1 MMRAAA
7 TAIQF
12 LTRLP
17 VPGGAGTSEAFR
29 QEIRRALL
37 LFPLV
42 GAGIGALTALAL
54 WLADLAL
61 PFPLAVLVALAIEA
75 RLTGALHEDALADL
89 CDGLGGGRTP
99 EDVLRILKD
108 SRIGAFGALG
118 LGFGVALR
126 AGGLMAMPDPAQAMI
141 VLVVSGTLGRLL
153 MLAVMAA
160 VPAVPGR
167 EGLGASVTPSADWK
181 GVGIAALLAA
191 PALLLGAFADARA
204 TVVALILGAVF
215 LLWYRALLRRRI
227 GGSTGDAIGAAGYAG
242 ILLTTLA
249 FAMER

>member
-17 VPGGAGTSEAFR
+17 VPGGARTSEEFAR
-29 QEIRRALL
+29 EIRRALL

-61 PFPLAVLVALAIEA
+61 PFGLAVLVALALEA

-141 VLVVSGTLGRLL
+141 VLVVSGALGRLL

-160 VPAVPGR
+160 VPPVPGR
-167 EGLGASVTPSADWK
+167 EGLGGSVAPSADAK
-181 GVGIAALLAA
+181 GVGLAALLAA
-191 PALLLGAFADARA
+191 PVLLLGAFADARA
-204 TVVALILGAVF
+204 LLAWLILSAIF
-215 LLWYRALLRRRI
+215 LPWYRALLRRRI
-227 GGSTGDAIGAAGYAG
+227 GGSTGDGIGAAGYVG
-242 ILLTTLA
+242 IVLATLA

>member
-17 VPGGAGTSEAFR
+17 VPGGAVTPEAFL
-29 QEIRRALL
+29 QEIGRALR

-54 WLADLAL
+54 WLVDLVL
-61 PFPLAVLVALAIEA
+61 PFALAVLVALAIEA

-89 CDGLGGGRTP
+89 CDGAGGGRSP
-99 EDVLRILKD
+99 EDALRIMKD
-108 SRIGAFGALG
+108 SRVGAFGVLG

-126 AGGLMAMPDPAQAMI
+126 AGGLMASGGAAQAAVVLI
-141 VLVVSGTLGRLL
+141 VAGCLGRLL
-153 MLAVMAA
+153 MVAVMAV
-160 VPAVPGR
+160 VPPVPGR
-167 EGLGASVTPSADWK
+167 EGLGAAVGPSANAK
-181 GVGIAALLAA
+181 GLGVAALLAA
-191 PALLLGAFADARA
+191 PVLLLGILSDARA
-204 TVVALILGAVF
+204 MAVAGGAGVLF
-215 LLWYRALLRRRI
+215 LFWYRGWLRRHL
-227 GGSTGDAIGAAGYAG
+227 GGSTGDAVGAAGYVG
-242 ILLTTLA
+242 IVMATLA

>member
-1 MMRAAA
+1 MMRATA

-17 VPGGAGTSEAFR
+17 VPGGAETPEAFA
-29 QEIRRALL
+29 QEIRRALW

-42 GAGIGALTALAL
+42 GAGIGALAALAL
-54 WLADLAL
+54 WLADLVL
-61 PFPLAVLVALAIEA
+61 PFALAVLVALAIEA

-118 LGFGVALR
+118 MGFGVALR

-141 VLVVSGTLGRLL
+141 ALVVAGALGRLL

-160 VPAVPGR
+160 VPPVPGR
-167 EGLGASVTPSADWK
+167 GGLGGSVAPSADWK
-181 GVGIAALLAA
+181 GVGIGALLAA
-191 PALLLGAFADARA
+191 PALLFGVFADAGA
-204 TVVALILGAVF
+204 MVVSLLLGAVF
-215 LLWYRALLRRRI
+215 LLWYGATLRRRI
-227 GGSTGDAIGAAGYAG
+227 GGSTGDAVGAAGYIG
-242 ILLTTLA
+242 IVLTTLA

>member
-17 VPGGAGTSEAFR
+17 VPGGAETSEAF
-29 QEIRRALL
+29 QHEIRRALL

-54 WLADLAL
+54 WLAGLVL
-61 PFPLAVLVALAIEA
+61 PFTLAVLIALAIEA
-75 RLTGALHEDALADL
+75 RLTGALHEDALADI

-126 AGGLMAMPDPAQAMI
+126 AGGLMATPDPAQAMMA
-141 VLVVSGTLGRLL
+141 LVVSGALGRLL

-160 VPAVPGR
+160 VPPVPGR
-167 EGLGASVTPSADWK
+167 EGLGSSVAPSADWK

-204 TVVALILGAVF
+204 MAVSLILGAAF

-227 GGSTGDAIGAAGYAG
+227 GGSTGDAIGAAGYVG
-242 ILLTTLA
+242 IVLATLA
-249 FAMER
+249 FAMGR

>member
-17 VPGGAGTSEAFR
+17 VPGGAETSEAFA
-29 QEIRRALL
+29 QEIRRALW

-42 GAGIGALTALAL
+42 GAGIGALAALVL
-54 WLADLAL
+54 WLADLML
-61 PFPLAVLVALAIEA
+61 PFALAVLVALAIEA
-75 RLTGALHEDALADL
+75 RLTGALHEDALADV
-89 CDGLGGGRTP
+89 CDGFGGGRTP

-126 AGGLMAMPDPAQAMI
+126 AGGLMAMPDPAQAMM
-141 VLVVSGTLGRLL
+141 VLVVSGALGRLL

-160 VPAVPGR
+160 VPPVPGR
-167 EGLGASVTPSADWK
+167 AGLGSSVAPSADWK

-191 PALLLGAFADARA
+191 PALLLGVFADARA
-204 TVVALILGAVF
+204 MAVWLVLGGAF

-227 GGSTGDAIGAAGYAG
+227 GGSTGDAIGAAGYVG
-242 ILLTTLA
+242 IVLATLV

>member
-17 VPGGAGTSEAFR
+17 VPGGASTPEAFAK
-29 QEIRRALL
+29 EIRRALL

-42 GAGIGALTALAL
+42 GAGIGAMTALTL

-61 PFPLAVLVALAIEA
+61 PFALAVIVALAIEA

-118 LGFGVALR
+118 LGFGVGLR
-126 AGGLMAMPDPAQAMI
+126 AGGLMALSDPTTAMI
-141 VLVVSGTLGRLL
+141 VLVVSGALGRLL

-160 VPAVPGR
+160 VPPVPGR
-167 EGLGASVTPSADWK
+167 EGLGSSVAPSADWK
-181 GVGIAALLAA
+181 GVGIAALMAA
-191 PALLLGAFADARA
+191 PALLLGAFTDLRA
-204 TVVALILGAVF
+204 MLVWLVLSAAF
-215 LLWYRALLRRRI
+215 LLWYRALLLRRI
-227 GGSTGDAIGAAGYAG
+227 GGSTGDGIGAAGYVG
-242 ILLTTLA
+242 IVLATLA